1 LALTRAHRSEHGL
14 EDICFS
20 KAQTIA
26 MIDRSNRLNRVIV
39 IGFVSEVE
47 KGLLSDVVLL
57 ASPVGLYDG

>member
-1 LALTRAHRSEHGL
+1 
-14 EDICFS
+14 
-20 KAQTIA
+20 

-47 KGLLSDVVLL
+47 KGLLSDVAVL